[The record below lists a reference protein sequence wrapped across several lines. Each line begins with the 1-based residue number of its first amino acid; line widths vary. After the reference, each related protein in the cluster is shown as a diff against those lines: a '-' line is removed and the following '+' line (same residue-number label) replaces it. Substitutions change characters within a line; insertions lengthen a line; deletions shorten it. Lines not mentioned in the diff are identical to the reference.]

1 MSQKSK
7 VSNQSAE
14 PTREATRESAAA
26 WRDGEVEQDLT
37 DALHQSESSSQGT
50 PPSNTV
56 PNNCN
61 REYFKLLRFGVDSL
75 YLSYPGELLPEVDE
89 ELKELKQIAQSP
101 EQHLQVQ
108 AQYPIGEHIFEV
120 KSSGKGFFPYV
131 LKDNAFHIQLSRSR
145 SIPFAYVQLSSEYL
159 THKAP
164 LNAENALYLILKR
177 LGTIDQSANVS
188 RIDLFV
194 DFVTSVNMESWD
206 RHAWV
211 TRAAAINT
219 YSVEREFSGWMIGAG
234 GVISC
239 RLYNKTL
246 EIKQSRKAYLL
257 ELWHKAGWNGYD
269 PVWRLEFQLK
279 REVLTQKGLG
289 KLTEVIDNLNGLWG
303 YATTEW
309 LRLTLPN
316 AEDKTRSRW
325 PIHPLWGYLSSA
337 DWQTD
342 NNPLLPRFSSARI
355 PSNEMIFGYALS
367 SLVSFMAR
375 EQITDFDHG
384 FAAYKLAFC
393 QHFDE
398 KSFNLGL
405 SFDDFIKEKIAIKA
419 RQFNTILNCD
429 IEAEEKTKLD
439 KSAAEY
445 RKQSDGE

>member
-1 MSQKSK
+1 MSHKSNG
-7 VSNQSAE
+7 SNQSAE
-14 PTREATRESAAA
+14 PTQRTTSLSEEDRCE
-26 WRDGEVEQDLT
+26 GEVEKNLV
-37 DALHQSESSSQGT
+37 DALHQSVSSSQGT

-61 REYFKLLRFGVDSL
+61 SEYFKLLRFGVDSL
-75 YLSYPGELLPEVDE
+75 YLSYPGELLPEVDD
-89 ELKELKQIAQSP
+89 ELKDLKQIAQSP

-108 AQYPIGEHIFEV
+108 AQYPVGHHIFEV

-131 LKDNAFHIQLSRSR
+131 LRDNAFHIQLSRSR

-164 LNAENALYLILKR
+164 LDAEKALYDVLGQ
-177 LGTIDQSANVS
+177 LGTIQESANVS

-194 DFVTSVNMESWD
+194 DFVTSENMEGWD

-211 TRAAAINT
+211 TRASAINA

-234 GVISC
+234 GVVSC

-246 EIKQSRKAYLL
+246 EIRQSKKTYLF
-257 ELWHKAGWNGYD
+257 ELWNKAGWNGYD

-279 REVLTQKGLG
+279 REILTQKGLG
-289 KLTEVIDNLNGLWG
+289 KLTEVIDNLNGLWS

-309 LRLTLPN
+309 LRLSLPN
-316 AEDKTRSRW
+316 MDDQTRSRW
-325 PIHPLWGYLSSA
+325 PVHPLWGYLSSV
-337 DWQTD
+337 DWQTGD
-342 NNPLLPRFSSARI
+342 NPLLARFSSARI
-355 PSNEMIFGYALS
+355 PSNEMIFRGVLS

-375 EQITDFDHG
+375 EQITNFDHG
-384 FAAYKLAFC
+384 FAAFKLAFC

-398 KSFNLGL
+398 KSFHLGL
-405 SFDDFIKEKIAIKA
+405 SFDDFIKEKVAIKA
-419 RQFNTILNCD
+419 RQFNTILNRD
-429 IEAEEKTKLD
+429 IEAEKRASVD
-439 KSAAEY
+439 KDTADY